1 MKIINYWT
9 VFFIVGLIGL
19 SSGCSS
25 VNRPLT
31 VAQVPEADL
40 YRVEQ
45 SQFDRFVIAAPEAL
59 AQYNKVMLFAM
70 QFDRLEISGGA
81 NRALFDSWMAS
92 DWKQMDYLCQ
102 QFDDLAKKIFSESKN
117 LKPTNIGD
125 EDVLA
130 VEFRLARFHPYEKPY
145 HQADRETVGTAT
157 NFEGLGEIEIQAVL
171 ANAKTGELVGV
182 IEDGI
187 VLSGGTYG
195 LSRRNID
202 GQPDSSSRAAQ
213 NIAWRTAF
221 RHWNTALHREL
232 VALKTQ

>member
-1 MKIINYWT
+1 MKVIHYFMALFT
-9 VFFIVGLIGL
+9 VALM
-19 SSGCSS
+19 GCSS
-25 VNRPLT
+25 VKQPLT

-130 VEFRLARFHPYEKPY
+130 VEFRLVRFHPYEKPY

>member
-130 VEFRLARFHPYEKPY
+130 VEFRLVRFHPYEKPY

>member
-1 MKIINYWT
+1 
-9 VFFIVGLIGL
+9 
-19 SSGCSS
+19 
-25 VNRPLT
+25 
-31 VAQVPEADL
+31 
-40 YRVEQ
+40 
-45 SQFDRFVIAAPEAL
+45 
-59 AQYNKVMLFAM
+59 NKVMLFAM

-130 VEFRLARFHPYEKPY
+130 VEFRLVRFHPYEKPY

>member
-1 MKIINYWT
+1 MKVFRCFMALFT
-9 VFFIVGLIGL
+9 VALM
-19 SSGCSS
+19 GCSS
-25 VNRPLT
+25 VKQPLT

-45 SQFDRFVIAAPEAL
+45 SQFDRFVVADPEAL
-59 AQYNKVMLFAM
+59 SQYNKVMLFAM
-70 QFDRLEISGGA
+70 QFDRLKISSGA
-81 NRALFDSWMAS
+81 NAALFNSWMES

-102 QFDDLAKKIFSESKN
+102 QFDDLAKKIFSESRH
-117 LKPTNIGD
+117 LQPTNVGG

-130 VEFRLARFHPYEKPY
+130 IEFRLVRFHPYEKPY
-145 HQADRETVGTAT
+145 HQADRGTVGTSS

-187 VLSGGTYG
+187 VLSGGAYG
-195 LSRRNID
+195 LSRRNIAS
-202 GQPDSSSRAAQ
+202 QPDSNSRAAQ
-213 NIAWRTAF
+213 NIAWRSAF
-221 RHWNTALHREL
+221 RHWNTALHQEV